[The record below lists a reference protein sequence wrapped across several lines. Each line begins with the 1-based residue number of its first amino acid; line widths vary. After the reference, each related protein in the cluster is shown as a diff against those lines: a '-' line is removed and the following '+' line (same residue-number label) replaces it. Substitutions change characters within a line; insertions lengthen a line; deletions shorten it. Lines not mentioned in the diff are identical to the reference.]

1 MKKIEEGVLELAG
14 VIAAVKTPRFS
25 SALVQYISALCIF
38 DCVVILGYSK
48 TRKPVYLYDNIT
60 HQRELLFQSYF
71 NGTYQHDPFYRA
83 IMSGLEPGIYSF
95 TALTEQMGLAT
106 EYVDEFYTDTGW
118 KNEIGIV
125 VQIDEERWVV
135 VFLGFLSTQ
144 NELHHVAKE
153 KLVPLFPVLSALC
166 SQHWCTESFS
176 FSLAPT
182 GKVNIR
188 DLIDQ
193 GIATFAINQLTVRER
208 TILQLLLQGNDSK
221 TIAEQL
227 TIGVGTVKN
236 HRKHIYNKLHIESQ
250 SALFAMFLN
259 HLIHM
264 G

>member
-1 MKKIEEGVLELAG
+1 
-14 VIAAVKTPRFS
+14 
-25 SALVQYISALCIF
+25 
-38 DCVVILGYSK
+38 
-48 TRKPVYLYDNIT
+48 
-60 HQRELLFQSYF
+60 
-71 NGTYQHDPFYRA
+71 
-83 IMSGLEPGIYSF
+83 MSGLEPGIYSL
-95 TALTEQMGLAT
+95 TALTEQIGLAT
-106 EYVDEFYTDTGW
+106 KYVDEFYTDTGW

-125 VQIDEERWVV
+125 VRIDEERWIV

-144 NELHHVAKE
+144 NESHRVAKE

-166 SQHWCTESFS
+166 CQHWCNESFS
-176 FSLAPT
+176 FSLAPP
-182 GKVNIR
+182 GKANIR

-193 GIATFAINQLTVRER
+193 GIATFAINQLTAREK

-227 TIGVGTVKN
+227 TICVGTVKN
-236 HRKHIYNKLHIESQ
+236 HRKYIYNKLHIESQ

>member
-1 MKKIEEGVLELAG
+1 MKKAEDGVSELAG
-14 VIAAVKTPRFS
+14 VIAAVKTTHFS
-25 SALVQYISALCIF
+25 SALVQYIRTLCTF

-83 IMSGLEPGIYSF
+83 VMSGIEPGIYSF
-95 TALTEQMGLAT
+95 TALTEQIGLAT
-106 EYVDEFYTDTGW
+106 EYVDEFYTDTEW

-125 VQIDEERWVV
+125 VQIDNERWVV

-144 NELHHVAKE
+144 NELHRAAKE

-166 SQHWCTESFS
+166 CQHWCTESFS
-176 FSLAPT
+176 FSLALP
-182 GKVNIR
+182 GKENIR

-193 GIATFAINQLTVRER
+193 GIATFAINQLTAREQ
-208 TILQLLLQGNDSK
+208 TILQLLLQGQDSK

-227 TIGVGTVKN
+227 AIGVGTVKN